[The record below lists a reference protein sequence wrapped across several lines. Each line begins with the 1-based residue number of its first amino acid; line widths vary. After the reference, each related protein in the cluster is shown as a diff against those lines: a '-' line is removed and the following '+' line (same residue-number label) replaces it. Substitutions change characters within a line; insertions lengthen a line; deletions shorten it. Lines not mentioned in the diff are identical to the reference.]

1 MIQWIGVTVAIVCF
15 FVGPK
20 MAGTQNLPILNMGF
34 SGGGVGSDLIK
45 VIERADLW
53 RKHGVDVRPIYL
65 TSGTLM
71 AQTLSAGDIGIAGF
85 DVTAMLNLGVSGGT
99 DIKVI
104 SVMINRLEPYFVVR
118 KSINTP
124 ADLKGKAIA
133 ISRYGSGSDIITRVV
148 MRYWKLDP
156 DKDVR
161 ILQSGNTPTR
171 IAALMG
177 GHIDA
182 AIVSSTQVQ
191 KVVASGCCR
200 VLADLAELPL
210 DYANYGVVVAG
221 SLLTTQR
228 PSIRRFLEALT
239 EGIYVFK
246 TKPEIAKAVL
256 RQSIDDPAVVASVYE
271 RLVKSMSEYPFPEV
285 KGIQTALDSLLT
297 PKARGQRA
305 EDFMDTSLMEEIK
318 KSGFIDRLYGGK
330 G

>member
-1 MIQWIGVTVAIVCF
+1 MSHWIKVIVILLWSF
-15 FVGPK
+15 TAPR
-20 MAGTQNLPILNMGF
+20 MADAQNLPVLNMGF
-34 SGGGVGSDLIK
+34 SGGGVGSDMLK
-45 VIERADLW
+45 VIERANLW

-71 AQTLSAGDIGIAGF
+71 AQTLSAGDIGLAGF
-85 DVTAMLNLGVSGGT
+85 DVTAMLNLGVSGTT

-118 KSINTP
+118 KIVNTP
-124 ADLKGKAIA
+124 GDLKGKTIA

-148 MRYWKLDP
+148 LRYFKLDP

-161 ILQSGNTPTR
+161 IIQSGNTPTR

-177 GHIDA
+177 GHMDA

-191 KVVASGCCR
+191 KIIASGCCR

-221 SLLTTQR
+221 SVLRNQR
-228 PSIRRFLEALT
+228 ANVRRFLEALT

-246 TKPEIAKAVL
+246 TKPDIVKAVL
-256 RQSIDDPAVVASVYE
+256 RQSIDDSDVVGAVYE
-271 RLVKSMSEYPFPEV
+271 RLAKGISDYPIPEA
-285 KGIQTALDSLLT
+285 KGIQTALESLLN
-297 PKARGQRA
+297 PKARAARA
-305 EDFMDTSLMEEIK
+305 ETFMDTSLMEEIK
-318 KSGFIDRLYGGK
+318 QSGFIDRLYK
-330 G
+330 DK

>member
-1 MIQWIGVTVAIVCF
+1 MSYWIKVIAILLWSF
-15 FVGPK
+15 TAPN
-20 MAGTQNLPILNMGF
+20 MAGAQNLPVLNMGF
-34 SGGGVGSDLIK
+34 SGGGVGSDMLK
-45 VIERADLW
+45 VVERANLW

-71 AQTLSAGDIGIAGF
+71 AQTLSAGDIGLAGF
-85 DVTAMLNLGVSGGT
+85 DVTAMLNLGVSGTT

-118 KSINTP
+118 KIVNTP
-124 ADLKGKAIA
+124 GDLKGKTIA

-148 MRYWKLDP
+148 LRYFKLDP

-161 ILQSGNTPTR
+161 IIQSGNTPTR

-177 GHIDA
+177 GHMDA

-191 KVVASGCCR
+191 KIIASGCCR

-221 SLLTTQR
+221 SVLRNQR
-228 PSIRRFLEALT
+228 ANVRRFLEALT

-246 TKPEIAKAVL
+246 TKPEVVKAVL
-256 RQSIDDPAVVASVYE
+256 RESIDDPEVVAAVYE
-271 RLVKSMSEYPFPEV
+271 RLA
-285 KGIQTALDSLLT
+285 KGISDYPIPEAKGIETALASLLN
-297 PKARGQRA
+297 PKARGARA
-305 EDFMDTSLMEEIK
+305 ETFMDTSLMEEIK
-318 KSGFIDRLYGGK
+318 KSGFIDRLYK
-330 G
+330 DR

>member
-1 MIQWIGVTVAIVCF
+1 
-15 FVGPK
+15 
-20 MAGTQNLPILNMGF
+20 LPDCSI
-34 SGGGVGSDLIK
+34 
-45 VIERADLW
+45 R
-53 RKHGVDVRPIYL
+53 
-65 TSGTLM
+65 TS
-71 AQTLSAGDIGIAGF
+71 LS
-85 DVTAMLNLGVSGGT
+85 
-99 DIKVI
+99 
-104 SVMINRLEPYFVVR
+104 
-118 KSINTP
+118 P
-124 ADLKGKAIA
+124 ADLRGKAIA

-256 RQSIDDPAVVASVYE
+256 RQSIDDPAVVAMVYE
-271 RLVKSMSEYPFPEV
+271 RLVESMSE
-285 KGIQTALDSLLT
+285 
-297 PKARGQRA
+297 
-305 EDFMDTSLMEEIK
+305 
-318 KSGFIDRLYGGK
+318 
-330 G
+330 